1 MGFRKWIMEVKEWD
15 KCAAAL
21 TGWVCREYELSCDVH
36 GENTEKE
43 LPAKLLGRN
52 GIIYYFMKRKGPIM
66 IWFGLARVR
75 IILKSYR

>member
-1 MGFRKWIMEVKEWD
+1 MEGKEWD

-36 GENTEKE
+36 SENTEKE

-66 IWFGLARVR
+66 IWFGQSKINFEKLPVMW
-75 IILKSYR
+75 